1 MSDHVP
7 LMKPHT
13 EIHILNLFDSF
24 VVPNAGTE
32 LLAKACRI
40 WLQEHPE
47 AIGILHPTE
56 QKYPEQTRRFRE
68 LLEEEYQT
76 HLAKNAD
83 YSSWNIN
90 ATGIVGLVVRFWDKC
105 ARIMNLAGFDIGT
118 GQYTGMKKNLVEDET
133 IIDTFRDAG
142 VYAKIA
148 RIYSEGKWGK

>member
-1 MSDHVP
+1 MSYNKP
-7 LMKPHT
+7 LVQIPAELFNWIKQYQGSQNGMI
-13 EIHILNLFDSF
+13 ELSGCILQLNKNL
-24 VVPNAGTE
+24 VGRNE
-32 LLAKACRI
+32 E
-40 WLQEHPE
+40 Q
-47 AIGILHPTE
+47 HPTE
-56 QKYPEQTRRFRE
+56 QKYPEQTKRFRE

-83 YSSWNIN
+83 YSAWNIN